1 MRVGYSFDRYRLLD
15 RFDDTIGL
23 NGLDGISRDIVID
36 FCLNPFTKQEELAK
50 KYNLT
55 KEELLKINQ
64 QLRTNDAVQNLITE
78 YAPGS
83 AYWLNTI
90 IPLCTSHHFK
100 SALENQHAYPNRI
113 GLHPGM
119 SCMFYCHFCPRN
131 YFANYTKEQAAS
143 GFKIFQ
149 RLIDDDP
156 KDTDDWPDRFRIS
169 GGHEPLTNPYVP
181 ELISY
186 AKSRGFRMQIYTNG
200 HNLTKSWVAKNP
212 GMWDLHALRVSMY
225 GINEASYLATTQKP
239 NSFKIVRQ
247 NIVDFLKSA
256 KERNSSMKIGM
267 NWIIL
272 PGFADNVKTLIELI
286 KNVSKE
292 AGRSIDFLT
301 LREDYSPEQPG
312 LTKEDRLKLIQIF
325 DWIKEEQQSGNLTTK
340 IDYGYALT
348 PLLTGYTDFGN
359 IMKTTH
365 NIMDA
370 KGFPQLSLQVDN
382 LGDAYVYHGSAYLEK
397 PGAAKY
403 ILGRVGRWGI
413 DDIVREHIES
423 GRKFFYSNDDLEYLD
438 SFDNAATLL
447 LDQIKSDRAFGID
460 WANRLIKRATI

>member
-15 RFDDTIGL
+15 RSENTIGL
-23 NGLDGISRDIVID
+23 IGLDGVSRAIVID
-36 FCLNPFTKQEELAK
+36 FCLNPFIKQEELAS
-50 KYNLT
+50 KYSLT
-55 KEELLKINQ
+55 RDELLRINQ
-64 QLRTNDAVQNLITE
+64 QLRNNDAVQSLITE
-78 YAPGS
+78 YAPSS

-100 SALENQHAYPNRI
+100 SALENKHAYPNRI

-131 YFANYTKEQAAS
+131 YHANYTKEQADH

-149 RLIDDDP
+149 RLIDEDP
-156 KDTDDWPDRFRIS
+156 KDTSDWPDRFRIS
-169 GGHEPLTNPYVP
+169 GGHEPLTNPHVP

-225 GINEASYLATTQKP
+225 GIDEQSYAETTKKP
-239 NSFKIVRQ
+239 NSYFIVRQ
-247 NIVDFLKSA
+247 NLIDFLAAA
-256 KERNSSMKIGM
+256 KERASPIKIGI
-267 NWIIL
+267 NYIIL
-272 PGFADNVKTLIELI
+272 PGQADNVSSLI
-286 KNVSKE
+286 KLVRDIGRE
-292 AGRSIDFLT
+292 AGRELDFIT

-312 LTKEDRLKLIQIF
+312 LTIEDRKKLIEIF
-325 DWIKEEQQSGNLTTK
+325 DWIKHEQKAGNFTTK

-359 IMKTTH
+359 IMRTTH

-382 LGDAYVYHGSAYLEK
+382 LGDAYVYHGTAYLDK

-403 ILGRVGRWGI
+403 ILGRVGRWGL
-413 DDIVREHIES
+413 DDIVREHVES
-423 GRKFFYSNDDLEYLD
+423 GRKFFYSENDLEYLD

-447 LDQIKSDRAFGID
+447 LDQIKSDRKFGIEWSD
-460 WANRLIKRATI
+460 RLIRRATI